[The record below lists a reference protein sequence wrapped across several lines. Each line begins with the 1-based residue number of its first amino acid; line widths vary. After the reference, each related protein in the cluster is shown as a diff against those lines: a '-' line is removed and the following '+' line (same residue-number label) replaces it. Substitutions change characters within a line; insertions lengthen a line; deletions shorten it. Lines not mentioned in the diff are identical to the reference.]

1 MIKSFFLADLRGVF
15 LCCVMCL
22 CLAPETVCSQ
32 VQTLDRVVA
41 IVDDDVILA
50 SELSERLA
58 LIKQNLE
65 ARNVAVPDDE
75 VLFRETL
82 DRLILESIQ
91 LQLANR
97 YGVRIPDAQLDD
109 AVRRMAAGSGLNLE
123 QFQMAVESR
132 GQSYVGMREEI
143 RREMMIQR
151 VQQGNVNRNI
161 QITEQEID
169 NFMET
174 EEGEAMTQPEVH
186 LVQALLEVPS
196 SNSAAEV
203 AKKEAFVDGVLA
215 SILAGTPFQDAVSV
229 MEPYVFTGGDLG
241 WRKLA
246 EVPSMFAAVVPSLKA
261 GDTAK
266 VQSGAGFHL
275 LYLLEERGR
284 ERLVQQTEVRHI
296 LIKPTEVLDDNQAFE
311 LIESI
316 RQRILDGEDFAALA
330 KEHSDDIGSAQEG
343 GELGWTNPG
352 QMVPEFES
360 AMAGAD
366 IGVVTEPVKSE
377 FGWHILEVTDRREQN
392 MAEEIRRRQI
402 ANYLHEQK
410 YEEELEV
417 WLRKVR
423 EEAFVDIK

>member
-1 MIKSFFLADLRGVF
+1 MIVSTFKRAAYVF
-15 LCCVMCL
+15 VALLSMAL
-22 CLAPETVCSQ
+22 PSLYATAQ

-50 SELSERLA
+50 SELSERLT

-65 ARNVAVPDDE
+65 ARNVAAPDDE

-215 SILAGTPFQDAVSV
+215 SILAGTPFQEAVSV

-311 LIESI
+311 LIGSI

-330 KEHSDDIGSAQEG
+330 KEYSDDIGSAQEG

-360 AMAGAD
+360 SMAGAD

>member
-1 MIKSFFLADLRGVF
+1 MIVSTFKRTACIASALLLMALPA
-15 LCCVMCL
+15 LH
-22 CLAPETVCSQ
+22 ATAQ

>member
-1 MIKSFFLADLRGVF
+1 MNFTTLKHMACTYVAIVSMLMLSLTTNA
-15 LCCVMCL
+15 
-22 CLAPETVCSQ
+22 Q

-50 SELSERLA
+50 SELSERLT

-65 ARNVAVPDDE
+65 ARNVAVPEDE

-161 QITEQEID
+161 QISEQEID

-186 LVQALLEVPS
+186 LVQALIEVPS
-196 SNSAAEV
+196 SNSAEEV

-215 SILAGTPFQDAVSV
+215 SILAGTPFQEAVSV

-246 EVPSMFAAVVPSLKA
+246 EVPSMFAGVVPSLKA

-284 ERLVQQTEVRHI
+284 ERLVEQTEVRHI
-296 LIKPTEVLDDNQAFE
+296 LIKPTEVLDDKQAFE
-311 LIESI
+311 LIESV

-330 KEHSDDIGSAQEG
+330 KEYSDDIGSAQEG

>member
-1 MIKSFFLADLRGVF
+1 MNFTTLKHMACTYVAIVSMLMLSLTTNA
-15 LCCVMCL
+15 
-22 CLAPETVCSQ
+22 Q

-50 SELSERLA
+50 SELSERLT

-65 ARNVAVPDDE
+65 ARNVAVPEDE

-161 QITEQEID
+161 QISEQEID

-186 LVQALLEVPS
+186 LVQALIEVPS
-196 SNSAAEV
+196 SNSAEEV

-215 SILAGTPFQDAVSV
+215 SILAGTPFQEAVSV

-246 EVPSMFAAVVPSLKA
+246 EVPSMFAGVVPSLKA

-284 ERLVQQTEVRHI
+284 ERLVEQTEVRHI
-296 LIKPTEVLDDNQAFE
+296 LIKPAEVLDDKQAFE
-311 LIESI
+311 LIESV

-330 KEHSDDIGSAQEG
+330 KEYSDDIGSAQEG